1 MDMLATAKSK
11 KYPTS
16 LETYVGTDKKV
27 TVKTAQ
33 EIADMVE
40 GLQVVEEHSFNEE
53 MKKYTIRAKLFAMI
67 APKMNNRWAT
77 FKWGGKMS

>member
-33 EIADMVE
+33 EIADMLKE
-40 GLQVVEEHSFNEE
+40 RLGEARSASTRPACRSSPRRT
-53 MKKYTIRAKLFAMI
+53 Y
-67 APKMNNRWAT
+67 
-77 FKWGGKMS
+77 S